1 MAWVGDYNNVARSLA
16 EASAMLG
23 LHVRLACPTGY
34 DAAAPELERLLAL
47 GAASVEQ
54 HADPLV
60 AVKGADAVHTD
71 VWTSMGQETEDAARR
86 EVFAGFT
93 VTDALMA
100 EASPSA
106 RFFHC
111 LPAHRGDEVAAEVI
125 DGPRSAVIAQGHNRL
140 HAARGL
146 LAFLVGVQG

>member
-1 MAWVGDYNNVARSLA
+1 M
-16 EASAMLG
+16 
-23 LHVRLACPTGY
+23 
-34 DAAAPELERLLAL
+34 

-60 AVKGADAVHTD
+60 ALKGAHAVHTD
-71 VWTSMGQETEDAARR
+71 VWTSMGQESEDAARR
-86 EVFAGFT
+86 AAFTGFT
-93 VTDALMA
+93 VTEALMA
-100 EASPSA
+100 EASPDA

-125 DGPRSAVIAQGHNRL
+125 DGPRSEVIAQGHNRL

-146 LAFLVGVQG
+146 LAFLVGVRP